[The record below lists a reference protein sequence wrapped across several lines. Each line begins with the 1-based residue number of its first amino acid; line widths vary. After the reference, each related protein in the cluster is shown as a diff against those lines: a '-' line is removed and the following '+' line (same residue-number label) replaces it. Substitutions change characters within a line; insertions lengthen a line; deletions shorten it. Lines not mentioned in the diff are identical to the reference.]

1 MDRLSSAMES
11 IVHGLE
17 ECYQMELHGSVYVV
31 YVVLRSDDGGEPNE
45 MSIDVELEDAQAAA
59 PSRWSATFGAAY
71 LEEIT
76 AKTGNFKK
84 FGTFARMLL
93 KALERSSDSVFVDLL
108 TYEDLE
114 MLRARRNAGKAAGG
128 QAASRGASTH
138 SKRYLILTYT
148 VEFDRVHYPL
158 PLSCEETP
166 STASL
171 QRTVGRLRR
180 QLAVATT
187 DGTLDGQRSGH
198 AAAEHAGTRQLGRGN
213 TGGGQC
219 SSAEP
224 GRARGRMSVQQDKL
238 RAETVDARDALAAL
252 QRDYDELR
260 RDSAAEV
267 RRLKNEVRAQSAIA
281 QQSSTSAVAP
291 SGGGAGGPV
300 ALRRRIEE
308 LEGALATER
317 ASHREAIGRA
327 KREISR
333 LTRELDQEVAAATRM
348 RERLRETQR
357 QLALQS
363 QSKDKPRRGHTPTAN
378 GAGAN
383 GNDATWARSARG
395 RASSR
400 ASSRGSSRASSRAS
414 HASRRAAELSDSGAS
429 RASTGT
435 RRRSGLSDGERF
447 DPTAYNREK
456 ERKQRELARRRELSQ
471 RADQRPPSAPHAAR
485 TRRAARSGRAESAS
499 GYASAASLESGGY
512 STASGVSSRRGEAG
526 YRSAGSA
533 RSAHSARSAT
543 SAASNRSRRSN
554 GVSGGARPGA
564 HQPRSGTPPPR
575 MPVEPPRRSP
585 YARSPK
591 AQLPSSRDAGRDAVG
606 ATHSAGGE
614 LAHRRRSRSPSYG
627 SDNAKRNSPASD
639 ASSNSPGAPSP
650 YPVVEHSPEGPAP
663 AGSGGGAALSAS
675 AVTAGNAVL
684 AGKGASTSAAAQ
696 EISEIDRRLNAVR
709 IARLVRAPSFT
720 PPPPLIPAPYMPPQL
735 QEFLHKAKT
744 SP

>member
-17 ECYQMELHGSVYVV
+17 ECYELELHGSVYVV

-45 MSIDVELEDAQAAA
+45 MSIDVELEASNQQEAAA
-59 PSRWSATFGAAY
+59 PTRWSATFGAAY

-114 MLRARRNAGKAAGG
+114 MLRARRNAGKAAGA
-128 QAASRGASTH
+128 QATSRGASTH

-187 DGTLDGQRSGH
+187 DGALDGTRSGH
-198 AAAEHAGTRQLGRGN
+198 AALDGHAGTRQLGRGN
-213 TGGGQC
+213 SGGGQC

-224 GRARGRMSVQQDKL
+224 GRARGRMSAQQDKL

-260 RDSAAEV
+260 RESAAEV
-267 RRLKNEVRAQSAIA
+267 RRLKTEVRAQSAIA

-317 ASHREAIGRA
+317 TSHREAIGRA

-348 RERLRETQR
+348 RERPRDAATACTAVSVKGQ
-357 QLALQS
+357 AS
-363 QSKDKPRRGHTPTAN
+363 Q
-378 GAGAN
+378 
-383 GNDATWARSARG
+383 
-395 RASSR
+395 
-400 ASSRGSSRASSRAS
+400 
-414 HASRRAAELSDSGAS
+414 
-429 RASTGT
+429 
-435 RRRSGLSDGERF
+435 
-447 DPTAYNREK
+447 
-456 ERKQRELARRRELSQ
+456 
-471 RADQRPPSAPHAAR
+471 
-485 TRRAARSGRAESAS
+485 
-499 GYASAASLESGGY
+499 
-512 STASGVSSRRGEAG
+512 
-526 YRSAGSA
+526 
-533 RSAHSARSAT
+533 
-543 SAASNRSRRSN
+543 
-554 GVSGGARPGA
+554 GA
-564 HQPRSGTPPPR
+564 H
-575 MPVEPPRRSP
+575 
-585 YARSPK
+585 A
-591 AQLPSSRDAGRDAVG
+591 
-606 ATHSAGGE
+606 
-614 LAHRRRSRSPSYG
+614 
-627 SDNAKRNSPASD
+627 
-639 ASSNSPGAPSP
+639 
-650 YPVVEHSPEGPAP
+650 
-663 AGSGGGAALSAS
+663 
-675 AVTAGNAVL
+675 
-684 AGKGASTSAAAQ
+684 
-696 EISEIDRRLNAVR
+696 DR
-709 IARLVRAPSFT
+709 
-720 PPPPLIPAPYMPPQL
+720 
-735 QEFLHKAKT
+735 
-744 SP
+744 